1 MDRVRSDDL
10 LDRIAIEYDQDRGFI
25 GKVRLGQFDEV
36 ALGRLLSALR
46 ECPSAGEELMNPGM
60 VRLLWW
66 MPWIVEWQVQRL
78 GSDRP
83 ADQLRRAHS
92 AIFGELERILGVA

>member
-1 MDRVRSDDL
+1 MTAGDL
-10 LDRIAIEYDQDRGFI
+10 LDRIANEYDLDHGFI
-25 GKVRLGQFDEV
+25 GKVRSGQFDKQ
-36 ALGRLLSALR
+36 ALERLLRLLR
-46 ECPSAGEELMNPGM
+46 ECPSASQEPMDARM

-78 GSDRP
+78 TAEGRP
-83 ADQLRRAHS
+83 ADQLRAAQT